1 MLNVNLAAMSLGG
14 NLFFYEN
21 MLRRTKKLPYELVWP
36 LTRKPYLMSYCC
48 PPNLARLLSETS
60 EYVYLVN
67 ENDLFIGLY
76 GSNKAH
82 ISLANGTTFDIEQ
95 KTSYPYDGD
104 VDFVLSNIK
113 ATEKFKICLRIP
125 GWLESGY
132 IGFGADCIKLRHSDR
147 GYYQTVAIEGK
158 VDSTHIHLHFDMP
171 VRLTVAHP
179 FVEEDCNQVAVER
192 GPLVYCMESPDVE
205 AKSLDDVL
213 IDPSAEFVPVPME
226 IAGKQIYG
234 LRCTV
239 LCRQSD
245 STDGEPHGA
254 LYRSLGKVS
263 LKRVEAHFVPY
274 FSWDNRGWGE
284 MRIWLPVAYGFA
296 TEEVEHA

>member
-1 MLNVNLAAMSLGG
+1 M
-14 NLFFYEN
+14 
-21 MLRRTKKLPYELVWP
+21 
-36 LTRKPYLMSYCC
+36 
-48 PPNLARLLSETS
+48 
-60 EYVYLVN
+60 
-67 ENDLFIGLY
+67 
-76 GSNKAH
+76 
-82 ISLANGTTFDIEQ
+82 
-95 KTSYPYDGD
+95 
-104 VDFVLSNIK
+104 
-113 ATEKFKICLRIP
+113 
-125 GWLESGY
+125 
-132 IGFGADCIKLRHSDR
+132 
-147 GYYQTVAIEGK
+147 
-158 VDSTHIHLHFDMP
+158 
-171 VRLTVAHP
+171 AHP

-205 AKSLDDVL
+205 AKSLDDIL
-213 IDPSAEFVPVPME
+213 IDPSAEYVPVPME

-245 STDGEPHGA
+245 STDGEPYGA
-254 LYRSLGKVS
+254 LYRTLGKVS